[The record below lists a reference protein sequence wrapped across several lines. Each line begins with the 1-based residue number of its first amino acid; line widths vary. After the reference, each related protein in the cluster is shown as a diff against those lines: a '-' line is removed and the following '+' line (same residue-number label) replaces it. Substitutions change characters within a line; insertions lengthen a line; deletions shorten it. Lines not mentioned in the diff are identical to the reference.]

1 MLVFRLKITHCLI
14 VMLLATGLMAYEF
27 PQKVDK
33 DSLRSC
39 PTVEMIHLPKGTKCV
54 GKDGNVITIGEI
66 PSVPDIV
73 EEAGKALVFVTV
85 TRMMP
90 AKPDLFEHFFGRRFH
105 PRQEPQKRLSAASGF
120 FVDLDQGYI
129 VTNAHVVKDSKGIKL
144 TLANGEEYE
153 GIVTGADENT
163 DIAIIQVKDFKRE
176 GLDWLELTSTE
187 GLRTGDAV
195 VALGAPFGFKASA
208 SLGIVSGLQRGNLG
222 GLTALGNFIQTD
234 AAINPGNSGGPLLN
248 MRGQVVGV
256 NSAIYSVSGG
266 YNGLGFAVPSEI
278 VKKVAYQLIEKGKF
292 ERGYLG
298 ILMQELAKEL
308 RDSFKMQEGEG
319 GVIVA
324 QVAETGPAAQA
335 GLQVG
340 DVILA
345 INDKKVSTPF
355 ELANAV
361 GFNPPGTVISVTY
374 LREGKRLTVNIEL
387 STAPNL
393 NQLGQAAAASAK
405 LWGLQLEEVTS
416 NNRYGSGVDRGI
428 VVLNSE
434 NIKSDV
440 QRGDVIVAVDNI
452 EVQGLAWF
460 EDYLKN
466 KKEVVLYL
474 NRGGQYMFVTL
485 HQQ

>member
-1 MLVFRLKITHCLI
+1 M
-14 VMLLATGLMAYEF
+14 
-27 PQKVDK
+27 
-33 DSLRSC
+33 
-39 PTVEMIHLPKGTKCV
+39 
-54 GKDGNVITIGEI
+54 
-66 PSVPDIV
+66 
-73 EEAGKALVFVTV
+73 
-85 TRMMP
+85 
-90 AKPDLFEHFFGRRFH
+90 
-105 PRQEPQKRLSAASGF
+105 
-120 FVDLDQGYI
+120 
-129 VTNAHVVKDSKGIKL
+129 
-144 TLANGEEYE
+144 TLGNGEEYE

-176 GLDWLELTSTE
+176 GLDWLELTSTDN
-187 GLRTGDAV
+187 LRTGDQV
-195 VALGAPFGFKASA
+195 IALGAPFGFKASA

-298 ILMQELAKEL
+298 IIMQELKKEL
-308 RDSFKMQEGEG
+308 RDSFKMQESEG

-345 INDKKVSTPF
+345 IDGTKVSTPF

-361 GFNPPGTVISVTY
+361 GFNPPGTVVEVTY
-374 LREGKRLTVNIEL
+374 LRKGERLTIEVEL

-393 NQLGQAAAASAK
+393 LGQTSASTK
-405 LWGLQLEEVTS
+405 LWGLQLEEVKS
-416 NNRYGSGVDRGI
+416 SNRYRGGAERGI

-440 QRGDVIVAVDNI
+440 QRGDVIVAVDNL

-474 NRGGQYMFVTL
+474 NRNGQYLFVTL